1 MLPNFLII
9 GAGRSGTT
17 TLYRYLQ
24 HHPQVFMSA
33 VKEPG
38 YFAYPGGK
46 PHYVGPGDAVAAE
59 RLFTSRAAYETLF
72 EGGTKESAVGEASTV
87 YLHAPSAPEQ
97 ILRYIPQAKLVAI
110 LRNPIDRGYSS
121 FLMNRQR
128 GHEGLSNYID
138 AVEAEEARLAA
149 GWSLLFGYRRNG
161 LYWEHL
167 SRYLVRFPRPN
178 IKVYLF
184 EDLRDRPLWLLQD
197 LFAFLEVDPQFRPA
211 ISRRHNASATSV
223 LPLIDKL
230 VHRESTLRRVMPR
243 QGRAL
248 FRAVWAATSRRP
260 SLSLK
265 ARETLLEYYR
275 SDLMN
280 LERML
285 EIDLS
290 QWLRLEKQPV
300 ADERVS

>member
-46 PHYVGPGDAVAAE
+46 PHYVGPGDADAAE

-72 EGGTKESAVGEASTV
+72 EGRTKESAVGEASTV

-223 LPLIDKL
+223 LP
-230 VHRESTLRRVMPR
+230 
-243 QGRAL
+243 
-248 FRAVWAATSRRP
+248 
-260 SLSLK
+260 
-265 ARETLLEYYR
+265 
-275 SDLMN
+275 
-280 LERML
+280 
-285 EIDLS
+285 
-290 QWLRLEKQPV
+290 
-300 ADERVS
+300 